1 MIIRKNKG
9 ATITDKMKKLI
20 VIALAAVMVAIAW
33 AWHITGQRFYIT
45 VLNYHRIA
53 NEDNPMTVPPADF
66 EQQLQYL
73 RDQGYTSVTLD
84 EVAAYLAGNGEL
96 PAKPVVITFDDG
108 YEDNQR
114 VAVPLLRKYGF
125 HGIIFVITDN
135 IGKPGYLTWEQ
146 MKAVQERA
154 INIGSHTMTHANLTK
169 LDAEELAKELQ
180 YSKVS
185 LEKGLGTRV
194 DYVAYPHGGVNAQ
207 VIAAAKEAGYK
218 GGSGTRVGVVMS
230 GGNMYDLRRVYI
242 SPSFFGLWD
251 FKFRLQR
258 ARLISVFQ

>member
-1 MIIRKNKG
+1 MIMRTNKG

-20 VIALAAVMVAIAW
+20 VIALTAVMMAAAW
-33 AWHITGQRFYIT
+33 AWHVTGERFYIT
-45 VLNYHRIA
+45 VLNYHRIDNA
-53 NEDNPMTVPPADF
+53 GNPMTVPPADF
-66 EQQLQYL
+66 EQQLRYL

-84 EVAAYLAGNGEL
+84 EVAAYLAGKGEL
-96 PAKPVVITFDDG
+96 PARPVVITFDDG

-154 INIGSHTMTHANLTK
+154 INIGSHTMTHADLTK
-169 LDAEELAKELQ
+169 LDAAELARELQ
-180 YSKVS
+180 NSKAS

-194 DYVAYPHGGVNAQ
+194 DYIAYPYGGVNAQ
-207 VIAAAKEAGYK
+207 VIAATKDAGYK
-218 GGSGTRVGVVMS
+218 GGSGTSIGVVLP
-230 GGNMYDLRRVYI
+230 GDNMYNLRRIYI
-242 SPSFFGLWD
+242 SPSLFGLWD

-258 ARLISVFQ
+258 ARLLSVFQ

>member
-1 MIIRKNKG
+1 M
-9 ATITDKMKKLI
+9 TDKMKKLS
-20 VIALAAVMVAIAW
+20 VIILIAVLMAVAW
-33 AWHITGQRFYIT
+33 AWHFTGQRFYIT

-53 NEDNPMTVPPADF
+53 NEDNPMTVAPADF

-73 RDQGYTSVTLD
+73 REQGYTSVTLD
-84 EVAAYLAGNGEL
+84 EVAAYLAGKGAL
-96 PAKPVVITFDDG
+96 PAKPLVITFDDG

-114 VAVPLLRKYGF
+114 MAVPLLRKYGF

-180 YSKVS
+180 NSKAA

-194 DYVAYPHGGVNAQ
+194 DYIAYPHGGVNAR
-207 VIAAAKEAGYK
+207 VIAAARAAGYK
-218 GGSGTRVGVVMS
+218 GGNGTRVGLVSS
-230 GGNMYDLRRVYI
+230 GDNMYNLRRIYV
-242 SPSFFGLWD
+242 SPSIFGLWD

-258 ARLISVFQ
+258 ARLLSVLP